1 MSNRWVVLALVV
13 GVVAGYGLSGS
24 VVRAQADPLPFG
36 VGDTVTLRN
45 VDASTPGEWSVE
57 CSVREIRGIYVKCV
71 PPERMGSSF
80 GTRPVETWRSL
91 RFVVEIQKHEK
102 R

>member
-1 MSNRWVVLALVV
+1 MSSRWIVLALAV
-13 GVVAGYGLSGS
+13 GIAGGYSVAGPGVG
-24 VVRAQADPLPFG
+24 AQADPLPFG

-45 VDASTPGEWSVE
+45 VDTSNAGEWSVE
-57 CSVREIRGIYVKCV
+57 CRVVDIRGIYVKCI

-80 GTRPVETWRSL
+80 GARPVEIWRSL

>member
-13 GVVAGYGLSGS
+13 GVVAGYSLAGS
-24 VVRAQADPLPFG
+24 VVRAQAEPLPFG

-45 VDASTPGEWSVE
+45 VHAGSAGEWSAE
-57 CSVREIRGIYVKCV
+57 CSVREIQGIYVKCV

-80 GTRPVETWRSL
+80 GARPVETWRSM
-91 RFVVEIQKHEK
+91 RFVVEIQKHE
-102 R
+102 RR